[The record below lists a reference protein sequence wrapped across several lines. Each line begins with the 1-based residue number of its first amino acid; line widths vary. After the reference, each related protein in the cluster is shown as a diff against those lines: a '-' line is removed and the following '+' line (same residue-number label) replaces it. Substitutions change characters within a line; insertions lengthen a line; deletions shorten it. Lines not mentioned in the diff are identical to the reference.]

1 MCVGRVRT
9 AWWKDA
15 CADYE
20 KRLARLRRLEVVEVK
35 DAESAPD
42 AARRVAVEGA
52 RLLEAL
58 DPRDTTVVLDE
69 RGRDL
74 TSVQLAAAL
83 DGWDARGQG
92 RVAFVV
98 GGPFGLS
105 DEVRGRA
112 ALLLRL
118 SAMTLPH
125 ELARVVLLEQLY
137 RAETLRARI
146 PYHH

>member
-1 MCVGRVRT
+1 MCVGRVKT

-20 KRLARLRRLEVVEVK
+20 KRLARLRRLEMVEVK
-35 DAESAPD
+35 DAEAAPD
-42 AARRVAVEGA
+42 AARRIAVEGG

-58 DPRDTTVVLDE
+58 DARDRLVVLDE
-69 RGRDL
+69 RGRDM
-74 TSVQLAAAL
+74 TSAQLAAAL
-83 DGWDARGQG
+83 DSWDARGQG
-92 RVAFVV
+92 RVAFVI
-98 GGPFGLS
+98 GGPFGLAE
-105 DEVRGRA
+105 EVRARA
-112 ALLLRL
+112 SVLLRL